1 MKKLTQTLALNLL
14 LGLGSTTN
22 AQSFL
27 GWESNDTTVFKIT
40 GSGTAEYHQTQ
51 GGFRKTIT
59 SQKLF
64 ISPDTSQKISFLI
77 SGFTNGGFNSCTTE
91 PQMLIDLLDED
102 GNFISNI
109 DSFQLD
115 NQTVNFGFM
124 NDKTGTYR
132 ISVTIFTE
140 GCKNNS
146 FPKITLSNL
155 TIPLIF
161 LPNRMSEVFGRFEE
175 GSVELS
181 WNIYQNEGLSKLKIF
196 KFGSES
202 WVEIFGQDIFETT
215 GLEYFYSDETP
226 NPINESYKIVLI
238 DLYGEIIEEKTLT
251 ILTSQNTGNSRI
263 IMVYP
268 NPIENSSLL
277 HFLKPDITNSPCTVS
292 VSIIN
297 TKGVKIAEFS
307 NVTEIDISSL
317 PNGTYF
323 AIGRD
328 GEGNQ
333 FKIKF
338 INLNQN
344 YLIGPYILV

>member
-1 MKKLTQTLALNLL
+1 MSLLNPNFSAIVLRLEGDKLLSA
-14 LGLGSTTN
+14 
-22 AQSFL
+22 A
-27 GWESNDTTVFKIT
+27 
-40 GSGTAEYHQTQ
+40 
-51 GGFRKTIT
+51 
-59 SQKLF
+59 
-64 ISPDTSQKISFLI
+64 
-77 SGFTNGGFNSCTTE
+77 
-91 PQMLIDLLDED
+91 
-102 GNFISNI
+102 
-109 DSFQLD
+109 
-115 NQTVNFGFM
+115 
-124 NDKTGTYR
+124 
-132 ISVTIFTE
+132 
-140 GCKNNS
+140 